1 MSNLNHMSIAQ
12 AQALGEEKVKNLIKQ
27 YANQQLASMSIGK
40 AEAMGTKKVND
51 LLNISNGSYF
61 GDEENNSEGNNSEEE
76 QETIIDNT
84 ITGSKE
90 LIDRYG
96 IRQEII
102 IKNGKEDS
110 LVKARR
116 ILADNSKP
124 TEEISVQCIGDLD
137 YRIGFG
143 VHMYLPFLPKY
154 YDCLMYVKEVEHE
167 WLKGGFFTSE
177 LTLTPSRVMDEQEWS
192 DLEALDGEDGEG
204 TSGNGGQVIN
214 KAVNW
219 AMDICNDNSHGYK
232 LGGWG
237 DPDYD
242 CSHFVISAFEQAGV
256 QLKENG
262 ASYTGNLKQACLKCG
277 FEVVEGWDKTTA
289 GSLQKGDIL
298 LNEANHTCI
307 YIGDGKVANCS
318 SNRGHPEPGDQD
330 GTEIQ
335 IQNFY
340 VYNSGWDCALRYKE
354 EESSGDGSSDYG
366 SIGIPEG
373 YLSVIKSGVESNVST
388 FIKNMDNYGYKNN
401 LISICKQNNIDPYTM
416 AGIITIE
423 SEGNIVCGTGKY
435 KGLCQTEN
443 GSTDPAT
450 NIKQGCQEYNQKCSA
465 TGYSSVWVSLSAYN
479 SGEGTVINACK
490 SKGYSLKTVT
500 LKQLGDA
507 LYDYVS
513 SNNPTWN
520 ANEKK
525 YYASKVILAI
535 KILKEKKALS

>member
-1 MSNLNHMSIAQ
+1 MSSLSHMSIAQ
-12 AQALGEEKVKNLIKQ
+12 AQALGEEKVKNLMKQ
-27 YANQQLASMSIGK
+27 HANQQLASMSIGK

-51 LLNISNGSYF
+51 LLNIRNGSYF
-61 GDEENNSEGNNSEEE
+61 GDEENNSEENNSEEE

-167 WLKGGFFTSE
+167 WVKGGFFTSE
-177 LTLTPSRVMDEQEWS
+177 LTLTPSRVMDEQEWT
-192 DLEALDGEDGEG
+192 DIEELDEEDS
-204 TSGNGGQVIN
+204 SGGGQVIN
-214 KAVNW
+214 KAVTW

-242 CSHFVISAFEQAGV
+242 CAHFVISAFEQAGV

-262 ASYTGNLKQACLKCG
+262 ASYTGDLKQACLKCG

-298 LNEANHTCI
+298 LNEANHACI

-340 VYNSGWDCALRYKE
+340 VYNSGWDCALRYIE
-354 EESSGDGSSDYG
+354 VSSEESSGDYSGIVNGYSSKLVDFVK
-366 SIGIPEG
+366 SWEG
-373 YLSVIKSGVESNVST
+373 YRDEWYTGDGTYTIGYGTST
-388 FIKNMDNYGYKNN
+388 AGSLGQKLRRQGITKCTEEQATEW
-401 LISICKQNNIDPYTM
+401 LISELNVWAGEAKKTINKLGITLNQQAFDACVDISYQWGYTYLNKTDFM
-416 AGIITIE
+416 KYLGE
-423 SEGNIVCGTGKY
+423 GKY
-435 KGLCQTEN
+435 KEAGDMI
-443 GSTDPAT
+443 S
-450 NIKQGCQEYNQKCSA
+450 
-465 TGYSSVWVSLSAYN
+465 GYPRRD
-479 SGEGTVINACK
+479 NARRDILL
-490 SKGYSLKTVT
+490 KGKYT
-500 LKQLGDA
+500 L
-507 LYDYVS
+507 
-513 SNNPTWN
+513 
-520 ANEKK
+520 NE
-525 YYASKVILAI
+525 
-535 KILKEKKALS
+535 

>member
-1 MSNLNHMSIAQ
+1 MSSLEHMSIAQ
-12 AQALGEEKVKNLIKQ
+12 AQALGEEKVKNLMKEN
-27 YANQQLASMSIGK
+27 ANQQLSSMSIGK
-40 AEAMGTKKVND
+40 AESMGTKKVND

-61 GDEENNSEGNNSEEE
+61 GEELETSEDEEEEP
-76 QETIIDNT
+76 TIINNVVS
-84 ITGSKE
+84 GSKE
-90 LIDRYG
+90 LINRYG
-96 IRQEII
+96 VRQDIV
-102 IKNGKEDS
+102 IKNNKEDP
-110 LVKARR
+110 LIKARR
-116 ILADNSKP
+116 ILSDNAKP
-124 TEEISVQCIGDLD
+124 KEEITVQCIGDLD

-167 WLKGGFFTSE
+167 WIKGGFFTSE

-192 DLEALDGEDGEG
+192 DIEEDDEN
-204 TSGNGGQVIN
+204 SNESGGQVIE
-214 KAVNW
+214 KAVTW
-219 AMDICNDNSHGYK
+219 ALDICNDNSHGYSQPRRWS
-232 LGGWG
+232 GI
-237 DPDYD
+237 DFD
-242 CSHFVISAFEQAGV
+242 CSSFVISAFEQAGV

-262 ASYTGNLKQACLKCG
+262 ANSTSDLKQACLKCG

-289 GSLQKGDIL
+289 VGLQKGDIL
-298 LNEANHTCI
+298 LNEASHTCL

-318 SNRGHPEPGDQD
+318 SDRGHPETGDQD

-335 IQNFY
+335 VQNFY
-340 VYNSGWDCALRYKE
+340 VYHNGWNCALRYIE
-354 EESSGDGSSDYG
+354 VSSEESGGDYSG
-366 SIGIPEG
+366 IGIPED
-373 YLSVIKSGVESNVST
+373 YLSVIKSGVESNVNT
-388 FIKNMDNYGYKNN
+388 FIRNMDNYGYKNN
-401 LISICKQNNIDPYTM
+401 LITICKQNNIDPYTM

-423 SEGNIVCGTGKY
+423 SEGNPVCGTGSY
-435 KGLCQTEN
+435 KGLCQTSN

-479 SGEGTVINACK
+479 SGEGTVINSCK
-490 SKGYSLKTVT
+490 AKGYDLKTVT

-520 ANEKK
+520 ADEKK

-535 KILKEKKALS
+535 KILKEKKVLS